1 MSPKN
6 LNRAFNIMNT
16 LIKELEKRGFQIRIE
31 MNYHERN
38 ETYAIL
44 DGQKIQIEL
53 RETLRMNKS
62 KTADSP
68 LSWRKSG
75 YERVFIPT
83 GELRLEIK
91 NIYGGDIKKIVK
103 DQANLVLEEQLNDF
117 IINVYKSIN
126 YNNIKDR
133 EQEEENRIQVEK
145 EKAGNLVLKQ
155 KRLEKEKT
163 EHLFQMAKRWHKTQ
177 LVRSFITELEKKL
190 IKENTLTDEKKDWIK
205 WAKEKVDELVRNLKI
220 KP

>member
-1 MSPKN
+1 
-6 LNRAFNIMNT
+6 MNT

-62 KTADSP
+62 KAADSP

-75 YERVFIPT
+75 YDRVFIPT

-91 NIYGGDIKKIVK
+91 NIYGGDIKKIVR
-103 DQANLVLEEQLNDF
+103 DQTNLGLEEQLNDF
-117 IINVYKSIN
+117 IVNVYKSIN

-133 EQEEENRIQVEK
+133 EQEEESRIEEEK
-145 EKAGNLVLKQ
+145 EKARKQ
-155 KRLEKEKT
+155 ILQQLRLENEKT
-163 EHLFQMAKRWHKTQ
+163 EQLFLMAKKWQRTEI
-177 LVRSFITELEKKL
+177 VRSFSIELEKKL
-190 IKENTLTDEKKDWIK
+190 IKENALTDEKKDWIK
-205 WAKEKVDELVRNLKI
+205 WAKEKADALDPLTNVKLVY
-220 KP
+220 